1 MKQKAQEF
9 ISKLQ
14 SVLDQ
19 DLKNLQIE
27 VLVWAIE
34 GEHSD
39 LLTAVKVRNLKS
51 KLSELNFN
59 IKAKNID
66 RALTLLGQIPHAYL
80 TRSQRALREKVLN
93 GESIADLSSFNEVV
107 EGFRTATSDDEIM
120 SAMEKANWAVTEI
133 INTESKYGP
142 LQSKVSDLF
151 KEFNDSV
158 AAKVEKKAFLHPTV
172 LRGVAELTVNNADR
186 INSSKQAS
194 KQQIAVTMQDRSNF
208 RIQNEKINQLKEKLA
223 KELRNLDEEFKAD
236 INRLLNIPAG
246 KNDEVTKSK
255 EYKHFMK
262 LCFALRDRIQNDLK
276 DTKYSSMFSEEAREA
291 RKRVHEESVRHM
303 PWMMRQEE
311 ESKFN
316 TQETGIN
323 ILEFFHKFKKFLDK
337 IWKALL
343 TLVDKFGLLPE
354 TTQVINLRNS
364 GNEWQKFVA
373 ERGSEVVKN
382 HGLEPLNF

>member
-34 GEHSD
+34 AEHSD
-39 LLTAVKVRNLKS
+39 SLNAAEVRNLKS
-51 KLSELNFN
+51 NLSEINFN

-66 RALTLLGQIPHAYL
+66 KALTLLGQIPDAYL

-93 GESIADLSSFNEVV
+93 GESIADLSSFNEAV

-151 KEFNDSV
+151 KEFKDSV
-158 AAKVEKKAFLHPTV
+158 AAKVEKKVFLHPTV
-172 LRGVAELTVNNADR
+172 LRKVAELTVNNADR

-194 KQQIAVTMQDRSNF
+194 EQQIAVTMQNGLDF
-208 RIQNEKINQLKEKLA
+208 RIRNDIINQLKEELA
-223 KELRNLDEEFKAD
+223 KELRNLDEKFKAD

-262 LCFALRDRIQNDLK
+262 LCFALRDRIQNDLE

-291 RKRVHEESVRHM
+291 RKRAHEESVRYM

-316 TQETGIN
+316 TQERVIN

-354 TTQVINLRNS
+354 TTQVRNLKNS
-364 GNEWQKFVA
+364 GQEWQKFVA